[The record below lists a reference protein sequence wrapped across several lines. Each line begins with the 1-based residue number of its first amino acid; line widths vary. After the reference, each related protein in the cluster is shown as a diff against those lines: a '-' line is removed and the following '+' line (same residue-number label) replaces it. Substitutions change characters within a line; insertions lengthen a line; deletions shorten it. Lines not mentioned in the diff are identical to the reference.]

1 MKNNTGATS
10 DEIYFTGLNLVLSA
24 TDLKLGSSSFVSG
37 GDATFAANM
46 VQNGNSI
53 TVTLGNRTGG
63 SVATVNNSTMT
74 WRPSAN
80 AKDLAGKASATTTV
94 TETTRPG
101 LLMRPIATLV
111 MSIAMAFAAIGLA
124 VAAPG
129 GLIGGDRELA
139 SAEIQAA
146 SGAVH
151 IANNRA
157 GHAVFS
163 ADGMRPGESVS
174 GAVTIGNDGDRP
186 GQFAV
191 RPTGL
196 DDVAP
201 NGGKLSE
208 RVELVL
214 FDITNLQNPKT
225 IYAGVPKDFHQ
236 KSLGV
241 IAPGQE
247 RDYLFAATLPDG
259 EDDNQYQGAA
269 LSLGF
274 EWSAV
279 TVAADPTTTTPTP
292 TTPPVADTRAHD
304 PDHPHD
310 PDDPHDARCRS
321 RWLTRS
327 ACRRDRAA

>member
-1 MKNNTGATS
+1 MK
-10 DEIYFTGLNLVLSA
+10 
-24 TDLKLGSSSFVSG
+24 
-37 GDATFAANM
+37 
-46 VQNGNSI
+46 
-53 TVTLGNRTGG
+53 
-63 SVATVNNSTMT
+63 
-74 WRPSAN
+74 
-80 AKDLAGKASATTTV
+80 
-94 TETTRPG
+94 
-101 LLMRPIATLV
+101 PIATLV
-111 MSIAMAFAAIGLA
+111 LSIAMALAAIGLA

-129 GLIGGDRELA
+129 GIIGGDPELA
-139 SAEIQAA
+139 RAEIQAA

-157 GHAVFS
+157 EHAVFS
-163 ADGMRPGESVS
+163 AAGMRPGESVS

-225 IYAGVPKDFHQ
+225 IYAGVPKDFDQ

-279 TVAADPTTTTPTP
+279 TVTPDPRTTTPTPTPTP
-292 TTPPVADTRAHD
+292 TTPPVADPTPTTPTTPAT
-304 PDHPHD
+304 PTTP
-310 PDDPHDARCRS
+310 PPVALADALGMPASTSCVKGGK
-321 RWLTRS
+321 LTLRLKAPAGAKVVS
-327 ACRRDRAA
+327 ATVKVNGKTKAKLKGAKAARPVTLKKLKGTTKLSISIKASDKRTYSAARTYKACKR

>member
-1 MKNNTGATS
+1 
-10 DEIYFTGLNLVLSA
+10 
-24 TDLKLGSSSFVSG
+24 
-37 GDATFAANM
+37 
-46 VQNGNSI
+46 
-53 TVTLGNRTGG
+53 
-63 SVATVNNSTMT
+63 
-74 WRPSAN
+74 
-80 AKDLAGKASATTTV
+80 
-94 TETTRPG
+94 
-101 LLMRPIATLV
+101 MRPIATLV

-139 SAEIQAA
+139 SAEIQSA

-151 IANNRA
+151 IANDRA
-157 GHAVFS
+157 GHAVFN
-163 ADGMRPGESVS
+163 AAAMRPGEGVS

-214 FDITNLQNPKT
+214 FDVTNVQNPKT
-225 IYAGVPKDFHQ
+225 IYAGVPKDFSQ

-247 RDYLFAATLPDG
+247 RDYLFAATLPEGD
-259 EDDNQYQGAA
+259 DDNRYQGAS

-274 EWSAV
+274 EWSAA
-279 TVAADPTTTTPTP
+279 TVAADPTPTATPTP
-292 TTPPVADTRAHD
+292 TTTPPVTDTTTPTTPTTPTLPVALADALGMPAPTSCVKSGKLTLRLKAPAGAKVVSATVKVNGKTKAKLKGAKAKRPVTLKKLKGTTKLSISIKASD
-304 PDHPHD
+304 KRTYSA
-310 PDDPHDARCRS
+310 AR
-321 RWLTRS
+321 TYK
-327 ACRRDRAA
+327 ACKR